1 MERQFASI
9 FADVLELPTIG
20 IDDDFFEIGGT
31 SLDAMVAVSKLK
43 SHDINLTMQDIYQY
57 KSIRHLA
64 EVFEGGK
71 ELVEVELPDHLSQ
84 LQALVKRRYQ
94 LNVSNETQNS
104 LGRVLLTGGTGFLG
118 AYLINELQDQA
129 TKVTCL
135 VRGQDI
141 KDAHAKVEAN
151 LRSYFETDKVE
162 ELMDKVEVVLGDLAN
177 LDAFNVEDTIDT
189 IIHAGA
195 RTDHFGD
202 DENFIHVNVQS
213 TEALLA
219 LAHQHQA
226 KFIYI
231 STISVG
237 AVFDVHTEDKAF
249 LKRCL

>member
-1 MERQFASI
+1 
-9 FADVLELPTIG
+9 
-20 IDDDFFEIGGT
+20 
-31 SLDAMVAVSKLK
+31 
-43 SHDINLTMQDIYQY
+43 
-57 KSIRHLA
+57 
-64 EVFEGGK
+64 
-71 ELVEVELPDHLSQ
+71 
-84 LQALVKRRYQ
+84 
-94 LNVSNETQNS
+94 
-104 LGRVLLTGGTGFLG
+104 
-118 AYLINELQDQA
+118 
-129 TKVTCL
+129 
-135 VRGQDI
+135 
-141 KDAHAKVEAN
+141 
-151 LRSYFETDKVE
+151 
-162 ELMDKVEVVLGDLAN
+162 MDKVEVVLGDLAN

-249 LKRCL
+249 SEKMFINNNYLRHLIQKVNSIVKSKF

>member
-1 MERQFASI
+1 MS
-9 FADVLELPTIG
+9 
-20 IDDDFFEIGGT
+20 
-31 SLDAMVAVSKLK
+31 
-43 SHDINLTMQDIYQY
+43 Y
-57 KSIRHLA
+57 KSYKA
-64 EVFEGGK
+64 
-71 ELVEVELPDHLSQ
+71 
-84 LQALVKRRYQ
+84 
-94 LNVSNETQNS
+94 
-104 LGRVLLTGGTGFLG
+104 
-118 AYLINELQDQA
+118 
-129 TKVTCL
+129 CL

-219 LAHQHQA
+219 LASTSSE
-226 KFIYI
+226 IYI
-231 STISVG
+231 H
-237 AVFDVHTEDKAF
+237 FDN
-249 LKRCL
+249 

>member
-1 MERQFASI
+1 M
-9 FADVLELPTIG
+9 
-20 IDDDFFEIGGT
+20 
-31 SLDAMVAVSKLK
+31 
-43 SHDINLTMQDIYQY
+43 
-57 KSIRHLA
+57 
-64 EVFEGGK
+64 
-71 ELVEVELPDHLSQ
+71 
-84 LQALVKRRYQ
+84 
-94 LNVSNETQNS
+94 
-104 LGRVLLTGGTGFLG
+104 
-118 AYLINELQDQA
+118 
-129 TKVTCL
+129 TCL

-195 RTDHFGD
+195 YRSFRD